1 MFASQRYFELK
12 IDEDA
17 FHWSAVDWIYADVW
31 PGDPLPDVSS
41 MWDRAQ
47 EAPERAREL
56 FGAAARFGDED
67 RAIALWQDS
76 EAYKADLCSQKADII
91 RALDALLDLA
101 RPVRTTDEVAQ
112 MTRGLRRNE
121 RMIACYREDL
131 ILYQAALAVGH
142 LHWTGT
148 ATNHLSLIT
157 TPEEVWGI
165 MNTGALT
172 QEMVDELQNVLAAY
186 RDPIVGIAQ
195 IEGQLG
201 SLGLWEPFGVRY
213 DPLFFILESGIMEY
227 LLDDLYR
234 RQTGGRPQ
242 DPPDDFFGPNA
253 DPRPFI

>member
-1 MFASQRYFELK
+1 MFAPQRYFELK
-12 IDEDA
+12 IDEDV
-17 FHWSAVDWIYADVW
+17 FHWGAVDWIYADVW

-56 FGAAARFGDED
+56 FGESARFGDED
-67 RAIALWQDS
+67 RAIALWRYS
-76 EAYKADLCSQKADII
+76 EAYKAELCRQEADII
-91 RALDALLDLA
+91 CALDVLIDLV
-101 RPVRTTDEVAQ
+101 RPVRTSNEVAH
-112 MTRGLRRNE
+112 MTEDLRKVE
-121 RMIACYREDL
+121 RMIARYREGL
-131 ILYQAALAVGH
+131 TLYQAALAVGH
-142 LHWTGT
+142 LHWTET
-148 ATNHLSLIT
+148 ATDHLSLIT
-157 TPEEVWGI
+157 TPEEVWGV
-165 MNTGALT
+165 MNSGALT
-172 QEMVDELQNVLAAY
+172 PEMVDEMKNVLAAY